1 MTPVGQASRVLQQL
15 KGLGVQDIYVLA
27 IGAGAGAAV
36 LVALLLLQVTRR
48 KPRTAVMLEHGPP
61 DTVILLRDGT
71 VIDHTEDVVHLFSR
85 SDINGLSWTE
95 IRTELASGFPDLPE
109 DPPTETSSW
118 PCILIPEARLDA
130 QPTGRSLRLAM
141 HVPPMGAALVYRS
154 ASVEEEYERL
164 EAICDN
170 TPDPVFQT
178 DAEGRVIWHND
189 AYEDLCRDARHA
201 DLMDNPFDLPAAL
214 GRSSNVSRVSMQIAD
229 APPRWFE
236 ITSSPMG
243 DGWVHF
249 ASSID
254 NLVNAEMA
262 QRNFVQTLTK
272 TFAHLP
278 IGLAVFDKS
287 RQLVLFNPALVDLT
301 HLPVDFLSAK
311 PNLLSFFDHMRENRM
326 MPEPK
331 NYANWRDKLYDVVSA
346 AREDRYAETW
356 NLPSGLTYKITGRPH
371 PDGAVAFLIEDISAE
386 ISLTRR
392 FRSELELTQSVLDC
406 LDDAVAVFSRLGVL
420 TFSNAAYRERWKCDP
435 DSAFAEVTIVD
446 ATKDW
451 RDGCEPSPIWAELRE
466 FVLTLRD
473 RSTWDADLVTRQ
485 GEELSCII
493 EPVAAGATM
502 VRFTRRIPQAQADAP
517 IARKAAALKNS

>member
-1 MTPVGQASRVLQQL
+1 M
-15 KGLGVQDIYVLA
+15 A
-27 IGAGAGAAV
+27 IGAGAGISTLLALGLIVAVRGMRAGPAAPSQQ
-36 LVALLLLQVTRR
+36 AD
-48 KPRTAVMLEHGPP
+48 A
-61 DTVILLRDGT
+61 VILFRDGK
-71 VIDHTEDVVHLFSR
+71 VIDHTPDVAQVMLR
-85 SDINGLSWTE
+85 SDIQGASWQD
-95 IRTELASGFPDLPE
+95 IRAALRNGFPDLPE
-109 DPPTETSSW
+109 TPPTEHRSW
-118 PCILIPEARLDA
+118 SCELLSGCTLEAV
-130 QPTGRSLRLAM
+130 PTGRSLRLSLTC
-141 HVPPMGAALVYRS
+141 PPASSAFLYRS
-154 ASVEEEYERL
+154 ASVESEHDRL
-164 EAICDN
+164 DAICN
-170 TPDPVFQT
+170 VTPDPVFQT
-178 DAEGRVIWHND
+178 DSEGQVIWHND
-189 AYEDLCRDARHA
+189 AYEMLCNDAGHA
-201 DLMDNPFDLPAAL
+201 ELTENPFDLPVAL
-214 GRSSNVSRVSMQIAD
+214 GRATNVNRVSLAIPD
-229 APPRWFE
+229 SRPRWFE
-236 ITSSPMG
+236 VISSPMG
-243 DGWVHF
+243 EGWVHF
-249 ASSID
+249 AASVDS
-254 NLVNAEMA
+254 LVNAEMA

-278 IGLAVFDKS
+278 IGLCVFDKS

-301 HLPVDFLSAK
+301 HLPVDFLSSK

-451 RDGCEPSPIWAELRE
+451 RDACEPSPIWADIRE

-473 RSTWDADLVTRQ
+473 RSAWDARLVTRQ
-485 GEELSCII
+485 GEHLLCII

-502 VRFTRRIPQAQADAP
+502 VRFSHREDAGQTVAE
-517 IARKAAALKNS
+517 ARVSARSD

>member
-1 MTPVGQASRVLQQL
+1 MRSGVSASQSPT
-15 KGLGVQDIYVLA
+15 KES
-27 IGAGAGAAV
+27 
-36 LVALLLLQVTRR
+36 LVTAPTRT
-48 KPRTAVMLEHGPP
+48 KT
-61 DTVILLRDGT
+61 DRDG
-71 VIDHTEDVVHLFSR
+71 
-85 SDINGLSWTE
+85 
-95 IRTELASGFPDLPE
+95 
-109 DPPTETSSW
+109 
-118 PCILIPEARLDA
+118 
-130 QPTGRSLRLAM
+130 Q
-141 HVPPMGAALVYRS
+141 
-154 ASVEEEYERL
+154 
-164 EAICDN
+164 
-170 TPDPVFQT
+170 
-178 DAEGRVIWHND
+178 VIWYNAAFEELCH
-189 AYEDLCRDARHA
+189 ACEHEDLTR
-201 DLMDNPFDLPAAL
+201 NPFDLPVSL
-214 GRSSNVSRVSMQIAD
+214 DRSGTMSRVSLTSPSD
-229 APPRWFE
+229 PTRWFE
-236 ITSSPMG
+236 VWSTGMG

-278 IGLAVFDKS
+278 IGLGVFDKN

-301 HLPVDFLSAK
+301 HLPVDFLSHK

-331 NYANWRDKLYDVVSA
+331 NYASWRDKLYDVVTA

-406 LDDAVAVFSRLGVL
+406 LEDAVAVFSRLGVL

-446 ATKDW
+446 ATRDW
-451 RDGCEPSPIWAELRE
+451 RDACEPSPIWADLRE

-473 RSTWDADLVTRQ
+473 RSTWDAPLVTKE
-485 GEELSCII
+485 GETLLCIV
-493 EPVAAGATM
+493 EPVSAGATM
-502 VRFTRRIPQAQADAP
+502 VRFTRGAPRRTAPADLDDTDQIRALSAPQAAGE
-517 IARKAAALKNS
+517 